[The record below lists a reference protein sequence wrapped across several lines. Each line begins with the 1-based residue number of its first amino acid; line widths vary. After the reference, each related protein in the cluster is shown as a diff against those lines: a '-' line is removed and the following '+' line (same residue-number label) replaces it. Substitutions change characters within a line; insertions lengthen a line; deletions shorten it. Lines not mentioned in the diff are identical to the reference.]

1 MTSIQRPLL
10 AAALLLAAPLL
21 YGQASESAINKQLGN
36 LRSLTDDQRP
46 AATIKLASDIRAL
59 PAGPS
64 KVKLADALA
73 QRVTEGD
80 QGAEAL
86 QAVGDAL
93 SQALAQSPVP
103 AKNDQPPMSYM
114 DLARLVRYENV
125 TTPLAD
131 PLYAK
136 AGQILAAN
144 DEDIQKADF
153 SLKDFSGKKY
163 TLSEL
168 RGKIVVVNFWATDCD
183 PCTKQEM
190 PNLDVIYT
198 RFQPQGLIVLSIT
211 GESAFKVFNTINGW
225 NYRYH
230 PPVLL
235 DAGGKVAKQFHV
247 NGIPRTFVFDRQG
260 KLVAQA
266 IDQCTQRQFLA
277 LLTKTDLHP

>member
-1 MTSIQRPLL
+1 MTTIQRTLL
-10 AAALLLAAPLL
+10 AAVLLAAPLL
-21 YGQASESAINKQLGN
+21 HAQASESAINKQLGN
-36 LRSLTDDQRP
+36 LRSLSADQRP
-46 AATIKLASDIRAL
+46 AATIKLAGDIRAL
-59 PAGPS
+59 PAGQP

-73 QRVTEGD
+73 HLVTEGD
-80 QGAEAL
+80 QGADAL
-86 QAVGDAL
+86 QAVGNAL
-93 SQALAQSPVP
+93 SQALAESPVP
-103 AKNDQPPMSYM
+103 AKNDQPPMPYM

-131 PLYAK
+131 PLYVK
-136 AGQILAAN
+136 AGQLLAAN

-153 SLKDFSGKKY
+153 TLKDFGNKKY

-198 RFQPQGLIVLSIT
+198 HFQPQGLIVLSIT
-211 GESAFKVFNTINGW
+211 KENSFRVHNTIGQW
-225 NYRYH
+225 TYQYH

-235 DAGGKVAKQFHV
+235 DLGGKVAKQFHV
-247 NGIPRTFVFDRQG
+247 DGIPRTFVFDRQG

-266 IDQCTQRQFLA
+266 IDQCTQRQFLNMLA
-277 LLTKTDLHP
+277 KTDLQP

>member
-1 MTSIQRPLL
+1 MTSIQRTLL
-10 AAALLLAAPLL
+10 AAAVLLAAPLL
-21 YGQASESAINKQLGN
+21 YAQASESAINKQIGN
-36 LRSLTDDQRP
+36 LRSLSDDQRP
-46 AATIKLASDIRAL
+46 AATVKLAADIRAL

-73 QRVTEGD
+73 HLVTEGD
-80 QGAEAL
+80 QGADAL

-125 TTPLAD
+125 TTPLTD

>member
-103 AKNDQPPMSYM
+103 AKNDQPPMPYM

-131 PLYAK
+131 PLYVK

>member
-1 MTSIQRPLL
+1 MTSIQRTLL
-10 AAALLLAAPLL
+10 AAAVLLAAPLL
-21 YGQASESAINKQLGN
+21 YAQASESAINKQIGN
-36 LRSLTDDQRP
+36 LRSLSDDQRP
-46 AATIKLASDIRAL
+46 AATVKLAADIRAL

-73 QRVTEGD
+73 HLVTEGD
-80 QGAEAL
+80 QGADAL

-103 AKNDQPPMSYM
+103 AKNDQPPMPYM

-131 PLYAK
+131 PLYVK

-153 SLKDFSGKKY
+153 SLKDFTGKKY
-163 TLSEL
+163 ALSEL
-168 RGKIVVVNFWATDCD
+168 RGKIVVVNFWATWCP
-183 PCTKQEM
+183 PCLLEM

-198 RFQPQGLIVLSIT
+198 HFQPQGLIVLSIT
-211 GESAFKVFNTINGW
+211 DESTFKVFNTVNSW
-225 NYRYH
+225 NYHYH
-230 PPVLL
+230 PPILL
-235 DAGGKVAKQFHV
+235 DSGGKVAKQFHV
-247 NGIPRTFVFDRQG
+247 DGIPRTFVFDRQG

-266 IDQCTQRQFLA
+266 IDQCTQRQFLNMLA
-277 LLTKTDLHP
+277 KTDLHP